1 MENLPIRIK
10 LDESFF
16 LEEERCDYV
25 VKPEMKQLWAVLLDL
40 MVQFDKVC
48 KKNGVKYFLDSGTLL
63 GAVRHKGFIPWDNDV
78 DVIMFRSEYD
88 KLCKVAP
95 TEFSAPYFWQ
105 TNETDPGSLR
115 RHAQLR
121 NSLTTCLR
129 CNEMENGVPEY
140 GYNQGAFLDVF
151 ILDEIPDNDDECAL
165 FCSRLT
171 QCLSLLGNLK
181 DNYWSSGRN
190 VLFKELQHQAFV
202 EFESLVSRYNGSGQT
217 RVANISLLPDVEHF
231 FSVEWFSEVEEASF
245 EGFKFPIPK
254 DYDMVL
260 AMYYGNW
267 RKLVRSDNTHGDI
280 VFDMTKPYTEFL
292 SEAKPSY
299 DEKIASYPVLAHYK
313 SFTNAVYRKDKKIR
327 HLRRKIKILGISL
340 GAVALALI
348 SLIITIS
355 L

>member
-1 MENLPIRIK
+1 MENLPIQIK

-63 GAVRHKGFIPWDNDV
+63 GAVRHKEFIPWDNDV

-121 NSLTTCLR
+121 NSLTTCLL

-140 GYNQGAFLDVF
+140 GYNQGAFLNVF
-151 ILDEIPDNDDECAL
+151 ILDEIPDNDDEC
-165 FCSRLT
+165 
-171 QCLSLLGNLK
+171 
-181 DNYWSSGRN
+181 
-190 VLFKELQHQAFV
+190 
-202 EFESLVSRYNGSGQT
+202 YNGSGQT
-217 RVANISLLPDVEHF
+217 RVANISLLPDVEQF

-327 HLRRKIKILGISL
+327 HLRRKIKILDISL